1 MALFSGNA
9 NKLKQIELQNIIFG
23 TDEKKLMVSNEF
35 LDEMTKVYISKR
47 MKVINRAMENISAT
61 KSPRA
66 FFGSIDSIQDSLKE
80 LIVLEKYYSFK
91 KPVPTEFKKN
101 LEEKKDKYILAMLN
115 RAWKNANNKAN
126 YDPTLGIPRSPEQFG
141 PILQEMVEFR
151 DQYTEAIFGH
161 VERFYTSVYEHS
173 IDYVE
178 PEPEPEEELSEE
190 ETAALAE
197 EGAEG
202 AEAAGIDM
210 DDGIQEF
217 MPEDFGDDLILNE

>member
-1 MALFSGNA
+1 MALFSANP

-47 MKVINRAMENISAT
+47 MKSINTATTNISTT

-66 FFGSIDSIQDSLKE
+66 FFGYFDSIQSTLEE
-80 LIVLEKYYSFK
+80 LIALEKYYQFK
-91 KPVPTEFKKN
+91 KPVPSEFKKN
-101 LEEKKDKYILAMLN
+101 LEAKKDKYILAMLN
-115 RAWKNANNKAN
+115 RAWKHTNNKAN
-126 YDPTLGIPRSPEQFG
+126 YDPTSGLPRSPEQFG
-141 PILQEMVEFR
+141 PILEEMVEFR

-161 VERFYTSVYEHS
+161 VDRFYTSVYEHS

-178 PEPEPEEELSEE
+178 PEPEPEPEEELSEE
-190 ETAALAE
+190 EAAALAE
-197 EGAEG
+197 GAEG
-202 AEAAGIDM
+202 SEIDI

-217 MPEDFGDDLILNE
+217 IPEDFDDDLMLNE

>member
-47 MKVINRAMENISAT
+47 MKSINTATTNISTT

-66 FFGSIDSIQDSLKE
+66 FFGYFDSIQSNLEE
-80 LIVLEKYYSFK
+80 LITLEKYYQFK
-91 KPVPTEFKKN
+91 KPIPSEFKKN
-101 LEEKKDKYILAMLN
+101 LEAKKDKYILAMLN
-115 RAWKNANNKAN
+115 RAWKHTNNKAN
-126 YDPTLGIPRSPEQFG
+126 YDPTSGLPRSPEQFG
-141 PILQEMVEFR
+141 PILEEMVEFR

-161 VERFYTSVYEHS
+161 VDRFYTSVYEHS

-190 ETAALAE
+190 EAAALA

-202 AEAAGIDM
+202 AEAAGIDI

-217 MPEDFGDDLILNE
+217 IPEDFDDDLILNE

>member
-47 MKVINRAMENISAT
+47 MKSINTATTNISTT

-66 FFGSIDSIQDSLKE
+66 FFGYFDSIQSNLEE
-80 LIVLEKYYSFK
+80 LITLEKYYQFK
-91 KPVPTEFKKN
+91 KPVPSEFKKN
-101 LEEKKDKYILAMLN
+101 LEAKKDKYILAMLN
-115 RAWKNANNKAN
+115 RAWKHTNNKAN
-126 YDPTLGIPRSPEQFG
+126 YDPTSGLPRSPEQFG
-141 PILQEMVEFR
+141 PILEEMVEFR

-161 VERFYTSVYEHS
+161 VDRFYTSVYEHS

-190 ETAALAE
+190 EAAALA

-202 AEAAGIDM
+202 AETAGIDI

-217 MPEDFGDDLILNE
+217 MPEDFDDDLILNE

>member
-1 MALFSGNA
+1 MALFSANP

-47 MKVINRAMENISAT
+47 MKVINRAMENLSTT

-66 FFGSIDSIQDSLKE
+66 FFGYIDSINESLKD

-115 RAWKNANNKAN
+115 RAWKHTNNKAN
-126 YDPTLGIPRSPEQFG
+126 YDPTSGLPRSPEQFG
-141 PILQEMVEFR
+141 PILEEMVEFR

-190 ETAALAE
+190 EATALAE

-202 AEAAGIDM
+202 AEAAGTDA

-217 MPEDFGDDLILNE
+217 MPEDFGDDMMLHE

>member
-1 MALFSGNA
+1 MALFSANP

-47 MKVINRAMENISAT
+47 MKSINTATTNISTT

-66 FFGSIDSIQDSLKE
+66 FFGYFDSIQSNLEE
-80 LIVLEKYYSFK
+80 LITLEKYYQFK
-91 KPVPTEFKKN
+91 KPIPSEFKKN
-101 LEEKKDKYILAMLN
+101 LEAKKDKYILAMLN
-115 RAWKNANNKAN
+115 RAWKHTNNKAN
-126 YDPTLGIPRSPEQFG
+126 YDPTSGLPRSPEQFG
-141 PILQEMVEFR
+141 PILEEMVEFR

-161 VERFYTSVYEHS
+161 VDRFYTSVYEHS

-190 ETAALAE
+190 EAAALA

-202 AEAAGIDM
+202 AEAAGIDI

-217 MPEDFGDDLILNE
+217 MPEDFDDDLILNE